1 MDKKYAISGRCEVI
15 HASPPVAFV
24 PLSYIVITFFFI
36 KYEFHNK
43 IKKKVLNIV
52 QGLLD
57 FMI

>member
-43 IKKKVLNIV
+43 IKKKSVKYSTRIT
-52 QGLLD
+52 
-57 FMI
+57 